1 MLPPNRCY
9 GFNATKRQLVFKR
22 RGRALP
28 RRSVYRLARSPFQAS
43 LTPDDTSS
51 PARAAPA
58 EAGVRGKKILQDRVR
73 KHAELDRVWSFLVA
87 RHDGLERVEAKILR
101 EVQQRALQLLQGV
114 QREMAQRVVAAAA
127 ARADD
132 GWRGDGW
139 RGNGNGAGAVG
150 HR

>member
-1 MLPPNRCY
+1 MVC
-9 GFNATKRQLVFKR
+9 
-22 RGRALP
+22 GRALSAVQRTRPWWP
-28 RRSVYRLARSPFQAS
+28 REIPLKQYGCRAPSC
-43 LTPDDTSS
+43 DTSS
-51 PARAAPA
+51 PACTAPA

-132 GWRGDGW
+132 GDGW